1 MEPGIIIS
9 DMKKQAKE
17 LKKGD
22 KIMLAEQSCVVE
34 EIEISDIGKHG
45 KRKVRIE
52 AKTEKGEKI
61 VIIRP
66 EDYPFS
72 IENA

>member
-1 MEPGIIIS
+1 
-9 DMKKQAKE
+9 MKKQAEE

-22 KIMLAEQSCVVE
+22 KIKIAGKIFAVLSTELSE
-34 EIEISDIGKHG
+34 IGKQG

-52 AKTEKGEKI
+52 AATDSGERL

-66 EDYPFS
+66 EDYPF
-72 IENA
+72 EVE